1 MRVAS
6 ALLRGKTSFH
16 IWKRIN
22 YRYVC
27 FVISFTSWNGIGGTR
42 SDVYSNITMGK
53 DDLIYGVSGDIFY
66 SIIKI
71 GRASR

>member
-1 MRVAS
+1 MCVLLLVLRVGME
-6 ALLRGKTSFH
+6 LEEREVTV
-16 IWKRIN
+16 R
-22 YRYVC
+22 
-27 FVISFTSWNGIGGTR
+27 
-42 SDVYSNITMGK
+42 VYSNIAMGK